1 MNPRIFQDEPVA
13 SLTDVSLVDMS
24 ARSSS
29 NEIAN
34 EPQNESS
41 VLVGEIDAEGNSSI
55 LEGNEN
61 RSINKCEHIH
71 I

>member
-1 MNPRIFQDEPVA
+1 
-13 SLTDVSLVDMS
+13 MS

>member
-34 EPQNESS
+34 EPQNESFA
-41 VLVGEIDAEGNSSI
+41 LVGEIDVDISI
-55 LEGNEN
+55 LEGNA
-61 RSINKCEHIH
+61 RIIQ
-71 I
+71 

>member
-1 MNPRIFQDEPVA
+1 MNPRIFQDEAVA

-24 ARSSS
+24 AGNSS

-41 VLVGEIDAEGNSSI
+41 ALVGEIDVDISI
-55 LEGNEN
+55 LEGNA
-61 RSINKCEHIH
+61 RIVQ
-71 I
+71 